1 VWKQAKNAELTKA
14 LAAAERNLEDEVLYA
29 SGIHNKVNL
38 KIASCSDLERK
49 ISSIRSCL
57 RQPLLPAAELS
68 VYDKNEQKDAK
79 TEKIELGT
87 RLEDYQRKVKL
98 L

>member
-1 VWKQAKNAELTKA
+1 
-14 LAAAERNLEDEVLYA
+14 
-29 SGIHNKVNL
+29 
-38 KIASCSDLERK
+38 LERK

-68 VYDKNEQKDAK
+68 LYDKNEQKDAK